1 MPARSCPPEMQKGQ
15 SNASGREPATQSR
28 APAPVRTARDDSPG
42 LPMQGNPEHSHGA
55 PMPEHGTRAQRGSS
69 SETPAPQD
77 LKRVPTWV
85 TTPDGWCWKA
95 VRVELTKPHMQQHSG
110 PSAALIRRR
119 GEAALPRGAIEHG
132 KYRRQE
138 RALGES
144 QIRRVQRSRRSR
156 REAASLCRQ
165 GRRRQVTRRQGRRPM
180 EQRRELG
187 GPQIRRILR
196 PRRRREAASPWG
208 AVEHGKYRRQ
218 DRALGDSQIRR
229 IQRSRRSRREAARLW
244 SAIKVGR

>member
-1 MPARSCPPEMQKGQ
+1 MSGGDTYILRLVSRVEPLERPPCDGMGRTHAQQCGLQSVLSLAPEARYPLRSCPPGHVHQRCRKDSLMHPGV
-15 SNASGREPATQSR
+15 SPRRRVVHLRLCVRRET
-28 APAPVRTARDDSPG
+28 TARGYLCKGTPSIQMAHPC
-42 LPMQGNPEHSHGA
+42 L
-55 PMPEHGTRAQRGSS
+55 TRAQRGSS

-180 EQRRELG
+180 EQR
-187 GPQIRRILR
+187 
-196 PRRRREAASPWG
+196 
-208 AVEHGKYRRQ
+208 
-218 DRALGDSQIRR
+218 
-229 IQRSRRSRREAARLW
+229 
-244 SAIKVGR
+244 